1 MQSSL
6 MDQLHEQEF
15 ISFLTNVPL
24 NVVQTHLCSCVGP
37 TAGLGYQLVLTPLQF
52 VCPPPIF
59 SQHSVFISIYHI
71 LQLHNF
77 HDVSVVTPSMIWRP
91 ISCVTHAK
99 VNALQ
104 SMIRFEIPLQVSCQ
118 RMEFTYR
125 ERFPTFSPTIHGNE
139 WILSSLEI
147 NLLI

>member
-59 SQHSVFISIYHI
+59 SQHFVFISIYHI

-77 HDVSVVTPSMIWRP
+77 HDVSVVTPSMIWIP

-104 SMIRFEIPLQVSCQ
+104 SMIRFKIPCK
-118 RMEFTYR
+118 YR
-125 ERFPTFSPTIHGNE
+125 VRECSSRTERGFPPFPPPYTEMSGYCHHQK
-139 WILSSLEI
+139 
-147 NLLI
+147 